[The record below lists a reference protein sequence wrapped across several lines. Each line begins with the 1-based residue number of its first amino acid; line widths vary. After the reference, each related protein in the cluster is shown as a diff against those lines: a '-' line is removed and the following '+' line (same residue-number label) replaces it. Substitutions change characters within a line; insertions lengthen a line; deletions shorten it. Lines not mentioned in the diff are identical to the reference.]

1 MQEGHNGGGDQPSE
15 YVGPWSPLPDGDDTS
30 AEAAAGTPP
39 VQDVAATPVQDP
51 GADPA
56 QGAGIPAQGA
66 GSGPVQEP
74 QFGRPTHDATAH
86 DTPAHDTEVL
96 TTPGSQPPGQDTGA
110 PTAVQVSGWPP
121 LPGDPAAGPSQ
132 PGGYRPPGG
141 STQPAGYTP
150 PGGYTQPGGYTPSA
164 GQSQAGGYAQ
174 SQQPGYGQPG
184 YGQPG
189 YGQPGYGQPGYGQPG
204 YGESG
209 YGQPGYGPAGGQG
222 PWSPPP
228 GGGDPPTGLPPYGQE
243 PPRRRGGRAL
253 VYVVVAALAAGVG
266 AGTVLALHHNS
277 AGSANS
283 SISSQQIPSPQRNA
297 TNGNSTTTLN
307 VQAVANKV
315 EPGIVDITS
324 TLKYQNGTAAGTG
337 MVLSTSGLVL
347 TNNHVVSGSTHLTA
361 TSVKTGVKYTATV
374 VGTDATDDVALIK
387 LQGASGLKT
396 VQVGD
401 SSKVALGTAV
411 VAIGNAGGTGGSPTV
426 TSGTITALNR
436 TITASDEGSVNS
448 ETLHG
453 MIQTNAPIAAGDSG
467 GALAN
472 SAGQVVGMNTAANSQ
487 SFGGQGTS
495 MGFAIPLNT
504 ALSIA
509 REIAAGHSS
518 SKIQIGPTGF
528 IGVQVGSL
536 SNASQC
542 LAGSGGGFGGG
553 GVGYTPPVSSGAL
566 ICSVIP
572 STPAASAG
580 LTAGDV
586 ITAVNGQSV
595 NSANSL
601 TTIMSK
607 FGPGKTIS
615 LTWVDTSRQKHT
627 ASITLIEGPAK

>member
-1 MQEGHNGGGDQPSE
+1 MEMQEGHNGGGDQPSE
-15 YVGPWSPLPDGDDTS
+15 YVGPWSPLPDTGDTS
-30 AEAAAGTPP
+30 AQAAAETPP
-39 VQDVAATPVQDP
+39 APDAA
-51 GADPA
+51 A
-56 QGAGIPAQGA
+56 
-66 GSGPVQEP
+66 
-74 QFGRPTHDATAH
+74 
-86 DTPAHDTEVL
+86 TPAHDTEVL
-96 TTPGSQPPGQDTGA
+96 TPGGQPPGPDTGA
-110 PTAVQVSGWPP
+110 PTAVEAGGWIP
-121 LPGDPAAGPSQ
+121 LPGDTATSPNQ
-132 PGGYRPPGG
+132 PGDYR
-141 STQPAGYTP
+141 P
-150 PGGYTQPGGYTPSA
+150 PGGYTQQA
-164 GQSQAGGYAQ
+164 GQSQPGEYAQQAGQGEPGEYPQ

-204 YGESG
+204 YG
-209 YGQPGYGPAGGQG
+209 QPGGQG

-228 GGGDPPTGLPPYGQE
+228 GGGDPTGLPGYGQE

-266 AGTVLALHHNS
+266 AGTVLAVHHNS
-277 AGSANS
+277 AASANS

-297 TNGNSTTTLN
+297 SNGNSTTTLN
-307 VQAVANKV
+307 VQAVADKV

-337 MVLSTSGLVL
+337 MVLSASGLVL
-347 TNNHVVSGSTHLTA
+347 TNNHVVDGSTHLTA
-361 TSVKTGVKYTATV
+361 TSVTTGVKYTATV
-374 VGTDATDDVALIK
+374 VGTDAQDDVALIK

-436 TITASDEGSVNS
+436 SITASDEGSPNS

-472 SAGQVVGMNTAANSQ
+472 SAGQVIGMNTAANSQ
-487 SFGGQGTS
+487 SFGGQGTD

-509 REIAAGHSS
+509 RDIAAGHSS
-518 SKIQIGPTGF
+518 PKIQIGPTGF
-528 IGVQVGSL
+528 IGVQVGSI

-542 LAGSGGGFGGG
+542 LAASSNGGFGGG
-553 GVGYTPPVSSGAL
+553 STGYTPPVSSGAL

-586 ITAVNGQSV
+586 ITAVNGQAV
-595 NSANSL
+595 NSSSAL
-601 TTIMSK
+601 TTIMGK

-615 LTWVDTSRQKHT
+615 LTWVDTSKQKHT